1 MTSNRNND
9 YERYDA
15 RNNRR
20 NETSTAGHSSGTRE
34 GSYASALRG
43 DNRSIPI
50 HEKIS
55 LSRRTSRRNVN
66 ERYENQENQAQQTPK
81 NGPTAQGETGPNP
94 NNSEITN
101 MRNYLAEVMAAISG
115 FESRLSAQQEQPRT
129 PSDRS

>member
-1 MTSNRNND
+1 M
-9 YERYDA
+9 
-15 RNNRR
+15 
-20 NETSTAGHSSGTRE
+20 NEQ
-34 GSYASALRG
+34 
-43 DNRSIPI
+43 
-50 HEKIS
+50 
-55 LSRRTSRRNVN
+55 
-66 ERYENQENQAQQTPK
+66 YENQENQAQQTPK